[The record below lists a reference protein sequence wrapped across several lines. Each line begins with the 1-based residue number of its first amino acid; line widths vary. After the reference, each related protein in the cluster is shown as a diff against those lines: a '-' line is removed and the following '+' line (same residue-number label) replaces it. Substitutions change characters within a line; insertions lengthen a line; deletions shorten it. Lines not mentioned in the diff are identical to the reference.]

1 MSWLVLHRAR
11 PGIIHLLG
19 LLCNLLSTLSS
30 GVFHGTLDM
39 SSALWTSSNTLQ
51 TYLSVISGVM
61 SDATSGVL
69 CFCSPFFSIVQL
81 LFGASLETS
90 SAAK

>member
-1 MSWLVLHRAR
+1 MVHWTCLV
-11 PGIIHLLG
+11 PYGPP
-19 LLCNLLSTLSS
+19 
-30 GVFHGTLDM
+30 
-39 SSALWTSSNTLQ
+39 Q
-51 TYLSVISGVM
+51 TRYIPYLSVISSVM
-61 SDATSGVL
+61 SDATSDVL